1 MTDIIRPVIT
11 QIYYANQPNDIHH
24 NSRGGSDA
32 LLMRRRR

>member
-11 QIYYANQPNDIHH
+11 QISYANQQNDISH
-24 NSRGGSDA
+24 NSRSGSDA